1 MWEHESA
8 KRSES
13 PPRRRV
19 GELNQ
24 RPTFQR
30 EGGTELEC
38 LQTLESGC
46 ESQVGPFTSTSLG
59 VPICKV
65 GITSALQGCEAELT
79 RTCHTRVSGSDH
91 CGNKRCDTHRGL
103 L

>member
-8 KRSES
+8 KRNES
-13 PPRRRV
+13 PPWRRV

-30 EGGTELEC
+30 GGGTELEC

-46 ESQVGPFTSTSLG
+46 ESPVGPFTSTSLG
-59 VPICKV
+59 VPIYKV
-65 GITSALQGCEAELT
+65 GITSALQGCEAEPT
-79 RTCHTRVSGSDH
+79 RTCHT
-91 CGNKRCDTHRGL
+91 
-103 L
+103 

>member
-13 PPRRRV
+13 PPWRRV
-19 GELNQ
+19 AELNQ
-24 RPTFQR
+24 TPTFQR

-38 LQTLESGC
+38 LLTLESGC
-46 ESQVGPFTSTSLG
+46 ESQVGPFTSTSLS
-59 VPICKV
+59 VPICRV
-65 GITSALQGCEAELT
+65 GITSALQGCEAEPT
-79 RTCHTRVSGSDH
+79 HTCHTRVSGSDH